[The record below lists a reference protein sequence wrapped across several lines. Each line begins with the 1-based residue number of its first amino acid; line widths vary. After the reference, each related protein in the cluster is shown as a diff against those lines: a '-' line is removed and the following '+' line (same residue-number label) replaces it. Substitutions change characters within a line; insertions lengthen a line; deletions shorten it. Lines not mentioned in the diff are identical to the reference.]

1 MWKWKLSTFIEN
13 LSRHRS
19 VRSSE
24 EFGKADAENGGA
36 LSAEI
41 RGMTQDCLRVLVIVN
56 MIQKRSEWNAI
67 TIFELEVILY
77 KIRTVRRFQV
87 PWLPL
92 AIPSIITT

>member
-41 RGMTQDCLRVLVIVN
+41 RGMTQDCLR
-56 MIQKRSEWNAI
+56 
-67 TIFELEVILY
+67 ILY

-87 PWLPL
+87 
-92 AIPSIITT
+92 A

>member
-41 RGMTQDCLRVLVIVN
+41 RGMTQDCLFC
-56 MIQKRSEWNAI
+56 M
-67 TIFELEVILY
+67 Y

-87 PWLPL
+87 
-92 AIPSIITT
+92 A

>member
-41 RGMTQDCLRVLVIVN
+41 RGMTQDCLRVLVIVK

-67 TIFELEVILY
+67 IIFELEVDFVQDSH
-77 KIRTVRRFQV
+77 R
-87 PWLPL
+87 
-92 AIPSIITT
+92 